1 MKIFSYFSL
10 DLFPNKLYNINN
22 NIKSVGL
29 GRNLQNNRL
38 QKRRAMGQEV
48 REPKQERSIEK
59 KNRIVQAG
67 FELFSQVGYYNTNTA
82 EIAKRAGVSTG
93 IVYGYFKD
101 KRDIL
106 LDVLEI
112 YVKEAFAPVL
122 DMISNL
128 TAPVNFEGTIGH
140 VLESAINIHTKY
152 ANIHEALHSLSHTD
166 EAVNNKFI
174 SLEDEITLAIANKLA
189 DLGVKKENLTERI
202 HFAMDIVQSFSHEYV
217 YDHHTYID
225 YDAMRKIVQNTLVAL
240 FED

>member
-1 MKIFSYFSL
+1 
-10 DLFPNKLYNINN
+10 
-22 NIKSVGL
+22 
-29 GRNLQNNRL
+29 
-38 QKRRAMGQEV
+38 MGQEV

-122 DMISNL
+122 DMINNL

-140 VLESAINIHTKY
+140 VLDSAINIHKKY
-152 ANIHEALHSLSHTD
+152 ANIHEALHSLSHSD

-225 YDAMRKIVQNTLVAL
+225 YDEMRKIVQNTLVAL
-240 FED
+240 FEE

>member
-1 MKIFSYFSL
+1 
-10 DLFPNKLYNINN
+10 
-22 NIKSVGL
+22 
-29 GRNLQNNRL
+29 
-38 QKRRAMGQEV
+38 MGQEV

-122 DMISNL
+122 DMISHL

-152 ANIHEALHSLSHTD
+152 ANIHGALHSLSHTD

-225 YDAMRKIVQNTLVAL
+225 YDAMSKIVKNTLVAL

>member
-1 MKIFSYFSL
+1 MAQDI
-10 DLFPNKLYNINN
+10 
-22 NIKSVGL
+22 
-29 GRNLQNNRL
+29 
-38 QKRRAMGQEV
+38 

-67 FELFSQVGYYNTNTA
+67 FELFSQAGYYNTNTA

-112 YVKEAFAPVL
+112 YVNTAFAPVL
-122 DMISNL
+122 NMIQNL
-128 TAPVNFEGTIGH
+128 TAPVNFDETITH
-140 VLESAINIHTKY
+140 VLDGAIDTHKQY
-152 ANIHEALHSLSHTD
+152 ANIHEALHSLSHSD

-174 SLEDEITLAIANKLA
+174 ELEDEITLSIAQKFT
-189 DLGVKKENLTERI
+189 DLGVKKDNLNESI

-225 YDAMRKIVQNTLVAL
+225 YDAMRNIVKDTLVAL
-240 FED
+240 FENK

>member
-1 MKIFSYFSL
+1 
-10 DLFPNKLYNINN
+10 
-22 NIKSVGL
+22 
-29 GRNLQNNRL
+29 
-38 QKRRAMGQEV
+38 MGQEV

-122 DMISNL
+122 DMINNL
-128 TAPVNFEGTIGH
+128 TAPVNFEDTIGH
-140 VLESAINIHTKY
+140 VLDSAINIHKKY
-152 ANIHEALHSLSHTD
+152 ANIHEALHSLSHSD

-225 YDAMRKIVQNTLVAL
+225 YDEMRKIVHNTLVAL

>member
-1 MKIFSYFSL
+1 
-10 DLFPNKLYNINN
+10 
-22 NIKSVGL
+22 
-29 GRNLQNNRL
+29 
-38 QKRRAMGQEV
+38 MGQEV

-67 FELFSQVGYYNTNTA
+67 FELFSQAGYYNTNTA

-122 DMISNL
+122 DMISHL

-225 YDAMRKIVQNTLVAL
+225 YDEMRKIVEASIVAL
-240 FED
+240 FA

>member
-1 MKIFSYFSL
+1 MAQDI
-10 DLFPNKLYNINN
+10 
-22 NIKSVGL
+22 
-29 GRNLQNNRL
+29 
-38 QKRRAMGQEV
+38 

-122 DMISNL
+122 NMINTL
-128 TAPVNFEGTIGH
+128 TAPVNFEDIIQH
-140 VLESAINIHTKY
+140 VLDGAIEIHKKY
-152 ANIHEALHSLSHTD
+152 ANIHEALHSLSHSD

-189 DLGVKKENLTERI
+189 DLGVKKDNLTERI
-202 HFAMDIVQSFSHEYV
+202 HFAMDIVQSFSHEFV

-225 YDAMRKIVQNTLVAL
+225 YDAMRTIVQNTLVAL
-240 FED
+240 FKNK

>member
-1 MKIFSYFSL
+1 MAQ
-10 DLFPNKLYNINN
+10 D
-22 NIKSVGL
+22 
-29 GRNLQNNRL
+29 
-38 QKRRAMGQEV
+38 V

-59 KNRIVQAG
+59 KNKIVQAG

-122 DMISNL
+122 DMINGL
-128 TAPVNFEGTIGH
+128 TAPVNFEDTIKH
-140 VLESAINIHTKY
+140 VLDGAIEIHKKY
-152 ANIHEALHSLSHTD
+152 ANIHEALHAMSYSD
-166 EAVNNKFI
+166 EAVNSKFI
-174 SLEDEITLAIANKLA
+174 SLEDEITLAIANKFA

-202 HFAMDIVQSFSHEYV
+202 HFAMNIVQSFSHEFV

-225 YDAMRKIVQNTLVAL
+225 YDAMRNIVQNTLVAL
-240 FED
+240 FENK

>member
-1 MKIFSYFSL
+1 
-10 DLFPNKLYNINN
+10 
-22 NIKSVGL
+22 
-29 GRNLQNNRL
+29 
-38 QKRRAMGQEV
+38 MGQEV

-122 DMISNL
+122 DMINNL

-140 VLESAINIHTKY
+140 VLDSAINIHKKY
-152 ANIHEALHSLSHTD
+152 ANIHEALHSLSHSD

-225 YDAMRKIVQNTLVAL
+225 YDEMRKIVQNMLVAL
-240 FED
+240 FDD

>member
-1 MKIFSYFSL
+1 
-10 DLFPNKLYNINN
+10 
-22 NIKSVGL
+22 
-29 GRNLQNNRL
+29 
-38 QKRRAMGQEV
+38 MGQEV

-122 DMISNL
+122 DMVNNL
-128 TAPVNFEGTIGH
+128 TAPVNFEDTIGH
-140 VLESAINIHTKY
+140 VLDSAINIHKKY
-152 ANIHEALHSLSHTD
+152 ANIHEALHSLSHSD

-174 SLEDEITLAIANKLA
+174 ALEDEITLAIANKLA

-225 YDAMRKIVQNTLVAL
+225 YDEMRKIVQNTLVAL
-240 FED
+240 FDD

>member
-1 MKIFSYFSL
+1 
-10 DLFPNKLYNINN
+10 
-22 NIKSVGL
+22 
-29 GRNLQNNRL
+29 
-38 QKRRAMGQEV
+38 MGQEV

-122 DMISNL
+122 DMINNL
-128 TAPVNFEGTIGH
+128 TAPVNFEGTIEH
-140 VLESAINIHTKY
+140 VLDSAINIHKKY
-152 ANIHEALHSLSHTD
+152 ANIHEALHSLSHSD

-225 YDAMRKIVQNTLVAL
+225 YDEMRKIVQNTLVAL
-240 FED
+240 FEE

>member
-1 MKIFSYFSL
+1 
-10 DLFPNKLYNINN
+10 
-22 NIKSVGL
+22 
-29 GRNLQNNRL
+29 
-38 QKRRAMGQEV
+38 MGQEV

-122 DMISNL
+122 DMINNL

-140 VLESAINIHTKY
+140 VLDNAINIHKKY
-152 ANIHEALHSLSHTD
+152 ANIHEALHSLSHSD

-225 YDAMRKIVQNTLVAL
+225 YDEMRKIVQNTLVAL

>member
-1 MKIFSYFSL
+1 
-10 DLFPNKLYNINN
+10 
-22 NIKSVGL
+22 
-29 GRNLQNNRL
+29 
-38 QKRRAMGQEV
+38 MGQEV

-67 FELFSQVGYYNTNTA
+67 FELFSQAGYYNTNTA

-122 DMISNL
+122 DMINNL
-128 TAPVNFEGTIGH
+128 TAPVNFEDTIGH
-140 VLESAINIHTKY
+140 VLDSAINIHKKY
-152 ANIHEALHSLSHTD
+152 ANIHEALHSLSHSD

-225 YDAMRKIVQNTLVAL
+225 YDEMRKIVQNTLVAL
-240 FED
+240 FDD

>member
-1 MKIFSYFSL
+1 MAQ
-10 DLFPNKLYNINN
+10 D
-22 NIKSVGL
+22 
-29 GRNLQNNRL
+29 
-38 QKRRAMGQEV
+38 V

-122 DMISNL
+122 DMINGL
-128 TAPVNFEGTIGH
+128 TAPVNFEDTIKH
-140 VLESAINIHTKY
+140 VLDGAIEIHKKY
-152 ANIHEALHSLSHTD
+152 ANIHEALHAMSYSD
-166 EAVNNKFI
+166 EAVNSKFI
-174 SLEDEITLAIANKLA
+174 SLEDEITLAIANKFA

-202 HFAMDIVQSFSHEYV
+202 HFAMNIVQSFSHEFV

-225 YDAMRKIVQNTLVAL
+225 YDAMRNIVQNTLVAL
-240 FED
+240 FENK

>member
-1 MKIFSYFSL
+1 MAQ
-10 DLFPNKLYNINN
+10 D
-22 NIKSVGL
+22 
-29 GRNLQNNRL
+29 
-38 QKRRAMGQEV
+38 V

-59 KNRIVQAG
+59 KNKIVQAG

-122 DMISNL
+122 DMINGL
-128 TAPVNFEGTIGH
+128 TAPVNFEDTIKR
-140 VLESAINIHTKY
+140 VLDGAIEIHKKY
-152 ANIHEALHSLSHTD
+152 ANIHEALHSMSHSD

-174 SLEDEITLAIANKLA
+174 SLEDEITLAIANKFA
-189 DLGVKKENLTERI
+189 DLGVKKESLTERI
-202 HFAMDIVQSFSHEYV
+202 HFAMDIVQSFSHEFV

-225 YDAMRKIVQNTLVAL
+225 YDAMLNIVQNTLVAL
-240 FED
+240 FENK

>member
-1 MKIFSYFSL
+1 MAQ
-10 DLFPNKLYNINN
+10 D
-22 NIKSVGL
+22 
-29 GRNLQNNRL
+29 
-38 QKRRAMGQEV
+38 V

-122 DMISNL
+122 DIINNL
-128 TAPVNFEGTIGH
+128 TSPVNFDDIICH
-140 VLESAINIHTKY
+140 VLDGAIDIHKKY
-152 ANIHEALHSLSHTD
+152 ANIHEALHSLSHSD

-174 SLEDEITLAIANKLA
+174 SLEDELTLSIAQKFA
-189 DLGVKKENLTERI
+189 DLGEKKENLTERI

-225 YDAMRKIVQNTLVAL
+225 YDAMRKIVHNTLVAL
-240 FED
+240 FEE

>member
-1 MKIFSYFSL
+1 
-10 DLFPNKLYNINN
+10 
-22 NIKSVGL
+22 
-29 GRNLQNNRL
+29 
-38 QKRRAMGQEV
+38 MGQEV

-122 DMISNL
+122 DMINNL

-140 VLESAINIHTKY
+140 VLDSAINIHKKY
-152 ANIHEALHSLSHTD
+152 ANIHEALHSLSHSD

-225 YDAMRKIVQNTLVAL
+225 YDEMRKIVHNTLVAL